1 MSIDLRTLRFSRVA
15 QAWRAALAAAALLA
29 ITGCASLQLPTSA
42 VPAIDPST
50 APPGLLACADWYSA
64 LDAATDSA
72 GVRDAGA
79 ARIAGFAHLRT
90 DRFTALLGD
99 ELIANKD
106 TSATGQ
112 AALVQRLLALDL
124 QARALETANLTKQ
137 ARTELAKLADSTA
150 PDILQHTQ
158 TCAEQLAAYDT
169 ASPPRMAALL
179 QRLKVPDDYIT
190 GYRVAG
196 VYAISQFPFAAG
208 IRKMEAERRAV
219 FAQDSPPAAGT
230 SRMRFTPA
238 GSATASLSNEQ
249 LRRILTPTGPLRI
262 PSPSPADLAQLFA
275 QFAPSFDIDTASDD
289 DKPGTLVWATA
300 STSTQSPTST
310 PKLTLTLDTSAPA
323 LYQHVA
329 HTRYGGHNLLQLVYT
344 LWFPARPK
352 APGSSV
358 DLLAGKLDGI
368 VWRVTLAPDGTP
380 LVYDTIHPCGCY
392 HMFFTT
398 PGVQPKPAPQSGI
411 EWAFV
416 PTTLPAVATQDRTVI
431 RIASR
436 THYID
441 RVSIEPAATVSST
454 AQSTPLAPLDYHSLR
469 SLPLPEQAAGATTS
483 GAANSRSVFSPA
495 GFIDGTDRGERFIF
509 WPMGIARAG
518 TMRQW
523 GKHATA
529 FVGRRHFDDAMLMQ
543 ERFMIDTE
551 RLGTAGK

>member
-1 MSIDLRTLRFSRVA
+1 MSSDTPSLSYNARCILQAWAARCLV
-15 QAWRAALAAAALLA
+15 QAWRCALAAVALLV

-42 VPAIDPST
+42 IPAIDPST
-50 APPGLLACADWYSA
+50 APPGLLECADWYTA

-79 ARIAGFAHLRT
+79 ARVSGFAHLRT
-90 DRFTALLGD
+90 DRFTASLGE
-99 ELIANKD
+99 ELQNNTTA
-106 TSATGQ
+106 AHQ

-124 QARALETANLTKQ
+124 QARAVEIANLPVQ
-137 ARTELAKLADSTA
+137 ARTQLGGGSASDT
-150 PDILQHTQ
+150 LQRTHT
-158 TCAEQLAAYDT
+158 CGAQLAAYDT
-169 ASPPRMAALL
+169 ATPPRMTALL
-179 QRLKVPDDYIT
+179 QRLKVPDDYVT

-196 VYAISQFPFAAG
+196 AYAISQIPFAIG
-208 IRKMEAERRAV
+208 IRKMEAERLAV
-219 FAQDSPPAAGT
+219 FAKDSPPAEGT

-238 GSATASLSNEQ
+238 ASTTTTLSSEQ
-249 LRRILTPTGPLRI
+249 LRRILTPSPTDPLRI
-262 PSPSPADLAQLFA
+262 PNPSPTDLAQLFA
-275 QFAPSFDIDTASDD
+275 QFAPSFDIDVASDD
-289 DKPGTLVWATA
+289 DKPGTLAWTRPSTA
-300 STSTQSPTST
+300 TQSP
-310 PKLTLTLDTSAPA
+310 TLTLDTNAPA

-329 HTRYGGHNLLQLVYT
+329 HTRYANHNLLQLVYT
-344 LWFPARPK
+344 LWLPARPK
-352 APGSSV
+352 APGSSL

-416 PTTLPAVATQDRTVI
+416 PTTLPAVTLQERAVI
-431 RIASR
+431 RVASR

-441 RVSIEPAATVSST
+441 RVSVEPAATVSVT
-454 AQSTPLAPLDYHSLR
+454 QTTPLAQHDYHSLR
-469 SLPLPEQAAGATTS
+469 ALPLPANSAGTT
-483 GAANSRSVFSPA
+483 ADSRSVFSPA

-543 ERFMIDTE
+543 ERFTIDTE
-551 RLGTAGK
+551 RWGAVDK